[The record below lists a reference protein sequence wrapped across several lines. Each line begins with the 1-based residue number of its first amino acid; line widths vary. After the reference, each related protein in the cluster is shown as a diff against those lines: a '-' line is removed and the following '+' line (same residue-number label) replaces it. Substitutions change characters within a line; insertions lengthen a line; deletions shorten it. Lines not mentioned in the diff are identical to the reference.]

1 MIIWLNCRRS
11 VYTYTRGYRH
21 SSFYKMTQLICIAN
35 YSLLCLDTNNLGLH
49 NVIVSV
55 WFQNGVYKHVCFCML
70 TSRACCILSFWAM
83 FGREEQKLVLFS
95 KICPPNRLSSG
106 KRVSLHRRQMP
117 SVQDVSNTLQTEPLR
132 HTHTMRN
139 THKQGW
145 NSQCELRVGGK
156 NKISAVFSCTAKST
170 LLRQKTLQI
179 WGWSQNWMRN
189 T

>member
-1 MIIWLNCRRS
+1 MIYMEGTHKQQCDYLTKLQAQCVHIHQRLQTAHFIKW
-11 VYTYTRGYRH
+11 
-21 SSFYKMTQLICIAN
+21 TQLICIAN

-106 KRVSLHRRQMP
+106 KRVSLHRHRCHPCRTSAIRYKQSP
-117 SVQDVSNTLQTEPLR
+117 YDI
-132 HTHTMRN
+132 HTHEKYTQ
-139 THKQGW
+139 T
-145 NSQCELRVGGK
+145 RVEFT
-156 NKISAVFSCTAKST
+156 VWVKSG
-170 LLRQKTLQI
+170 R
-179 WGWSQNWMRN
+179 
-189 T
+189 